1 MTIRTRKLTIPTL
14 MIALLASLAL
24 AQTAG
29 AAAPPQKF
37 YVSLGD
43 SYAAGYQPGLGTTRN
58 GFVYQVPGLVK
69 SRGYNLKVVN
79 FACAGATTTSLMQ
92 QVGCV
97 KAALGPDS
105 RPYPTDTQIG
115 AATKFI
121 KANRSK
127 IGLITVSIGGN
138 DVTACAR
145 GAADPVTCVGAATT
159 GVNTNVT
166 AAAKALRAAAG
177 PKVKIVGT
185 TYPDVVLGAWVNP
198 GSDGAKNLANL
209 SIIAFKSLINP
220 ALTKAYAAG
229 KGSLV
234 DVTAATGAYGDMTVF
249 NTLAPY
255 GSIPKPV
262 ADVCKISFYC
272 DKGDIHL
279 TTKGYGIIAKLVAGQ
294 MPKLK

>member
-1 MTIRTRKLTIPTL
+1 MRTLTIPTL
-14 MIALLASLAL
+14 MIALLAALSLS
-24 AQTAG
+24 Q
-29 AAAPPQKF
+29 AASAAKPQHKL

-58 GFVYQVPGLVK
+58 GFVYQVPALVK

-79 FACAGATTTSLMQ
+79 FACAGATTTSLLQ
-92 QVGCV
+92 QVGCP

-127 IGLITVSIGGN
+127 IALITVSISGN

-145 GAADPVTCVGAATT
+145 GAADPVTCVAAATT

-198 GSDGAKNLANL
+198 GTDAAKSLAGL

-229 KGSLV
+229 NGSLV
-234 DVTAATGAYGDMTVF
+234 DVTAATGAYGSMDVF

-272 DKGDIHL
+272 DKTDIHL